1 MVKRLMG
8 FFHLLDHFIYG
19 LLFLALSIGNKSS
32 CNSDDNTN
40 NQYIPHSLTPFLSV
54 YLSALIITIQTDNS
68 QAE

>member
-1 MVKRLMG
+1 MMG

-19 LLFLALSIGNKSS
+19 LLFLALFIGNNPC

-54 YLSALIITIQTDNS
+54 YLSVLIITIQADNS
-68 QAE
+68 PAE